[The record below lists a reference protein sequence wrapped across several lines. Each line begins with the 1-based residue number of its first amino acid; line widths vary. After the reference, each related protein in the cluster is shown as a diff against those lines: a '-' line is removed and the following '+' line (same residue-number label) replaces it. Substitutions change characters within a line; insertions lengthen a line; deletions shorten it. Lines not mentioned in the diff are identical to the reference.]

1 METTIR
7 PKDFEKLRDFIYK
20 EAGIVLADS
29 KQQMVQARLQKR
41 IRLLGL
47 PGYGEYLKHALE
59 TPSETVE
66 LINAMTTNKTDF
78 FREPHHFEFLARQEI
93 PRLIEEARRLERP
106 KRLRIWHAGC
116 STGEEPYSMA
126 MVLAESHLFEQGWDV
141 RQLASDIDTKVLAH
155 SEAAI
160 YDEERIS
167 PVSLE
172 RRRKFFLRGK
182 GEREGQYQVRREIRE
197 LVTFR
202 QINLLDPMWPMSA
215 NVRFDVIFCR
225 NVIIY
230 FDRPTQAVLFNRFAS
245 KLQPGG
251 LLIIGHSENLHGLSN
266 DYEPAGTTIYRL
278 RAGQE
283 EHQAA

>member
-1 METTIR
+1 METSIH
-7 PKDFEKLRDFIYK
+7 PKDFETLRGFLHR
-20 EAGIVLADS
+20 ETGILLADS

-41 IRLLGL
+41 IRALSLS
-47 PGYGEYLKHALE
+47 GYREYLKYALAN
-59 TPSETVE
+59 PAETVE

-78 FREPHHFEFLARQEI
+78 FREPHHFEFLAKNEF

-126 MVLAESHLFEQGWDV
+126 MVLAESPLLESGWDV

-155 SEAAI
+155 CEAAI
-160 YDEERIS
+160 YDEERIA
-167 PVSLE
+167 PISLE
-172 RRRKFFLRGK
+172 RRRKFLLRGK
-182 GEREGQYQVRREIRE
+182 GEREGQYQVRREVRE

-202 QINLLDPMWPMSA
+202 QINLLDPTWPMNP

-230 FDRPTQAVLFNRFAS
+230 FDRPTQAILFDRFAA

-251 LLIIGHSENLHGLSN
+251 LLVIGHSENLHGLSN
-266 DYEPAGTTIYRL
+266 DFDPAGTTIYRL
-278 RAGQE
+278 RPGHE
-283 EHQAA
+283 EHQVA

>member
-7 PKDFEKLRDFIYK
+7 PKDFETLRAFIYK

-41 IRLLGL
+41 IRVLGL
-47 PGYGEYLKHALE
+47 TGYGEYLKHALE

-126 MVLAESHLFEQGWDV
+126 MVLAESPLVDQGWDI

-202 QINLLDPMWPMSA
+202 QINLLDPTWPMSP

-230 FDRPTQAVLFNRFAS
+230 FDRPTQAVLFDRFAS

-266 DYEPAGTTIYRL
+266 DFDAAGTTIYRL
-278 RAGQE
+278 RAGHE
-283 EHQAA
+283 ESQVA